1 MSTPRSEYVRLVVAR
16 VLDLTQPAPAGFWK
30 GGRAW
35 DRINSF
41 TERMQVN
48 EHTEDF
54 LAGRMDKAAFDR
66 EMAAWLQMWR
76 SEYRKHERGAR
87 S

>member
-1 MSTPRSEYVRLVVAR
+1 VSMQRSDYVRLVVTR
-16 VLDLTQPAPAGFWK
+16 VLDLTQPAPAGFWDD
-30 GGRAW
+30 GRAW
-35 DRINSF
+35 DRINLS

-54 LAGRMDKAAFDR
+54 LAGRTDKATFDR

-76 SEYRKHERGAR
+76 SEYRDHEQGVL